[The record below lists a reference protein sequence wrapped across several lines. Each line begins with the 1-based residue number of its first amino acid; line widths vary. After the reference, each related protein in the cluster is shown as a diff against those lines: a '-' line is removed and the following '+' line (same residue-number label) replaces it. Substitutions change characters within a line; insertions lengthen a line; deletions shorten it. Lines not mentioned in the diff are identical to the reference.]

1 MVQPVCRGYRCTSTD
16 LIDAH
21 IVPRGFARAVMG
33 IYTSNRL
40 ISINK
45 VRSTHHGVFD
55 RGILCAGCDGKLGD
69 LDNYA
74 LTVCRRFRRER
85 IIRDDGL
92 FELTSVDGD
101 LFATFILSV
110 LWRASVS
117 TRLEVS
123 KVSLGSYEAR
133 AGEII
138 FGAKPLASL
147 PDYQLLVGRYL
158 RTGKFNPAGNFTYPA
173 RMTRGLNGWY
183 FALNGFRILAKLD
196 TAPLP
201 AEIGPA
207 IVNGNDRLIGSFMNY
222 ESTTEGQSVRAMARE
237 AFVRDHTI
245 APR

>member
-1 MVQPVCRGYRCTSTD
+1 MSTGICRGFQCNNTE
-16 LIDAH
+16 LIEAH
-21 IVPRGFARAVMG
+21 IVARGFAKEIRG
-33 IYTSNRL
+33 QHRHNWL
-40 ISINK
+40 ISDQR
-45 VRSTHHGVFD
+45 VSHTQLGVWD
-55 RGILCAGCDGKLGD
+55 AGILCATCDGKLGD
-69 LDNYA
+69 LDKYA

-85 IIRDDGL
+85 VIRDDGL

-117 TRLEVS
+117 TRIEVS

-173 RMTRGLNGWY
+173 RMTRRLNGWY
-183 FALNGFRILAKLD
+183 FALSGFRILAKLD

-207 IVNGNDRLIGSFMNY
+207 VVNGNDRLIGSFMNY

>member
-1 MVQPVCRGYRCTSTD
+1 VAKLRDAGRTAEAVTVDVADETSCRAMVATAKR
-16 LIDAH
+16 
-21 IVPRGFARAVMG
+21 IVRV
-33 IYTSNRL
+33 T
-40 ISINK
+40 
-45 VRSTHHGVFD
+45 
-55 RGILCAGCDGKLGD
+55 
-69 LDNYA
+69 
-74 LTVCRRFRRER
+74 R
-85 IIRDDGL
+85 I
-92 FELTSVDGD
+92 
-101 LFATFILSV
+101 
-110 LWRASVS
+110 
-117 TRLEVS
+117 EVS
-123 KVSLGSYEAR
+123 KVSLGSYEAC

-245 APR
+245 APQ